1 MQSYT
6 QGANTVEAKGKSIR
20 ELINALDLEYPGLK
34 AALVVDGGLRQGVA
48 VAVDGQIVNRGL
60 FQPLSDDSQV
70 SFVPAIGGGLADER

>member
-34 AALVVDGGLRQGVA
+34 AALVVDGGFASGC
-48 VAVDGQIVNRGL
+48 GCCG
-60 FQPLSDDSQV
+60 
-70 SFVPAIGGGLADER
+70 